1 MKTKVLKLIKDSAK
15 VLLIILGICLA
26 YKLNIISIILC
37 MSAGVVFNYFY
48 QKEEVKRNKLY
59 ERFKDAV
66 LYMEQMIY
74 SFKKQPKIRLALQ
87 DAQKIGSSEVKELL
101 EEVIVNIDTKESNNI
116 YEESLGL
123 IEKEYECKR
132 IKSLHK
138 FLVKIEKHGGEY
150 DNYIEILLSDIKDW
164 NDRTLLFIKNV
175 ERVKRNVLISVF
187 STVITCGF
195 MAYIVPS
202 EYSYTPNLIYQ
213 LASTVMLLIMMGS
226 YLLIVKKMNINWL
239 KEGPTLNNN
248 QVMRYYTLV
257 ERGYENYSGLS
268 WMEKFSYKSAKR
280 RMEKELSKCF
290 PDWIRE
296 VAINLQN
303 DTVQSAIENSYESAP
318 FILQRPI
325 RKLLLDF
332 EKYPVGVEPYNN
344 LLKELDL
351 DEIKSSMKMFY
362 SINEL
367 GKEQSD
373 QQINSILDRNN
384 KMVGHA
390 EEMKN
395 QDQIGTASLLSTIP
409 MVVGIIKIM
418 IDMILMIMVF
428 TTSIGNA
435 INAG

>member
-1 MKTKVLKLIKDSAK
+1 MLIRDSAK

-26 YKLNIISIILC
+26 YRLNIISIILC
-37 MSAGVVFNYFY
+37 MSAGVAFNYFY
-48 QKEEVKRNKLY
+48 QKEEIKRRRLF
-59 ERFKDAV
+59 ERFKDGV
-66 LYMEQMIY
+66 MYMEQMIY

-101 EEVIVNIDTKESNNI
+101 EEVIVNIDTNESENI
-116 YEESLGL
+116 YEEALEL
-123 IEKEYECKR
+123 VEKEYKCKR
-132 IKSLHK
+132 IRSLHK
-138 FLVKIEKHGGEY
+138 FLIKIEEHGGEY
-150 DNYIEILLSDIKDW
+150 DNYIDILLQDIKDW

-202 EYSYTPNLIYQ
+202 EYSYTPSPIYQ
-213 LASTVMLLIMMGS
+213 VASTIMLLMMMGS
-226 YLLIVKKMNINWL
+226 YLLIVKKMNFDWL
-239 KEGPTLNNN
+239 KEEQSLNNN
-248 QVMRYYTLV
+248 QIMRYYNLV
-257 ERGYENYSGLS
+257 EKGYEDYDSLS
-268 WMEKFSYKSAKR
+268 WSEKLSYKSAKK

-303 DTVQSAIENSYESAP
+303 DTVQSAIENSYENSP

-332 EKYPVGVEPYNN
+332 EKYPVGIEPYDN
-344 LLKELDL
+344 LLREFDL

-384 KMVGHA
+384 KLAGHA

-395 QDQIGTASLLSTIP
+395 QDQIGAASMLATIP
-409 MVVGIIKIM
+409 MIVGIVKIM

-428 TTSIGNA
+428 TSSIGNA
-435 INAG
+435 ING

>member
-1 MKTKVLKLIKDSAK
+1 MLIKDSAK

-26 YKLNIISIILC
+26 YRLNIVSIILC
-37 MSAGVVFNYFY
+37 MSAGVAFNYFY
-48 QKEEVKRNKLY
+48 QREELKRRRLF
-59 ERFKDAV
+59 ERFKDAIM
-66 LYMEQMIY
+66 YMEQMIY

-101 EEVIVNIDTKESNNI
+101 EEVIVNIDTKESDSI
-116 YEESLGL
+116 YEESLEL
-123 IEKEYECKR
+123 VEKEYQCKR

-138 FLVKIEKHGGEY
+138 FLVKIEEHGGEY
-150 DNYIEILLSDIKDW
+150 DNYIDILLQDIKDW

-195 MAYIVPS
+195 MAYIVPP
-202 EYSYTPNLIYQ
+202 EYSYTPSLVYQ
-213 LASTVMLLIMMGS
+213 IASTIMLLMMMGS
-226 YLLIVKKMNINWL
+226 YLLIVKKMNLDWL
-239 KEGPTLNNN
+239 KEEPSLNNN
-248 QVMRYYTLV
+248 QVMRYYSLV
-257 ERGYENYSGLS
+257 EKGYADYNSLS
-268 WMEKFSYKSAKR
+268 FGEKLSYKSAKR
-280 RMEKELSKCF
+280 RMEKELSKYF

-303 DTVQSAIENSYESAP
+303 DTVQSAIENSYENSP

-332 EKYPVGVEPYNN
+332 EKYPVGIEPYDN
-344 LLKELDL
+344 LLKEFDL

-384 KMVGHA
+384 KLAGHA

-395 QDQIGTASLLSTIP
+395 QDHIGAASMLASIP
-409 MVVGIIKIM
+409 LIVGVVKIM
-418 IDMILMIMVF
+418 IDMVLMIMVF

-435 INAG
+435 INT

>member
-1 MKTKVLKLIKDSAK
+1 MKKKILALIKNSAK
-15 VLLIILGICLA
+15 VILIILGICLA
-26 YKLNIISIILC
+26 YKLNVVSIIIC
-37 MSAGVVFNYFY
+37 MSAGVVFNYLY
-48 QKEEVKRNKLY
+48 QKEELKRKRY
-59 ERFKDAV
+59 FERFKDAV
-66 LYMEQMIY
+66 SYMEQIIY
-74 SFKKQPKIRLALQ
+74 SFKKQPKIRIALL
-87 DAQKIGSSEVKELL
+87 DAQKIGSDEVKELL
-101 EEVIVNIDTKESNNI
+101 EEVIVSIDTKESDNI

-123 IEKEYECKR
+123 IEKEYSCKR

-138 FLVKIEKHGGEY
+138 FLIKIEEHGGEY
-150 DNYIEILLSDIKDW
+150 DNYIDILLEDIKNW

-175 ERVKRNVLISVF
+175 ARVKRNVLISVF

-195 MAYIVPS
+195 MAYVVPA
-202 EYSYTPNLIYQ
+202 EYSYTPSIVYQ
-213 LASTVMLLIMMGS
+213 IASTVMLILMLVS
-226 YLLIVKKMNINWL
+226 YYMIVKKMNIDWL
-239 KEGPTLNNN
+239 KEGQSLKNN
-248 QVMRYYTLV
+248 QVMRYYNLV
-257 ERGYENYSGLS
+257 EKGYENYRQLS
-268 WMEKFSYKSAKR
+268 FGEKLSYKSAKK

-303 DTVQSAIENSYESAP
+303 DTVQSAIENSYENAP

-332 EKYPVGVEPYNN
+332 EKYPVGIEPYDN
-344 LLKELDL
+344 LLKEFDL

-384 KMVGHA
+384 KLAGHA
-390 EEMKN
+390 EEAKN
-395 QDQIGTASLLSTIP
+395 QDQIGAASMLSSVP
-409 MVVGIIKIM
+409 MIVGIVKIM
-418 IDMILMIMVF
+418 IDMVLMITVF
-428 TTSIGNA
+428 TTSIGSA

>member
-1 MKTKVLKLIKDSAK
+1 
-15 VLLIILGICLA
+15 
-26 YKLNIISIILC
+26 
-37 MSAGVVFNYFY
+37 MSAGVAFNYFY
-48 QKEEVKRNKLY
+48 QREEIKRRRLL
-59 ERFKDAV
+59 ERFKDGIM
-66 LYMEQMIY
+66 YMEQMIY

-101 EEVIVNIDTKESNNI
+101 EEVIVNIDTNESENI
-116 YEESLGL
+116 YEEALEL
-123 IEKEYECKR
+123 VEKEYKCKR
-132 IKSLHK
+132 IRSLHK
-138 FLVKIEKHGGEY
+138 FLIKIEEHGGEY
-150 DNYIEILLSDIKDW
+150 DNYIDILLQDIKDW

-202 EYSYTPNLIYQ
+202 EYSYTPSPIYQ
-213 LASTVMLLIMMGS
+213 VASTIMLLMMMGS
-226 YLLIVKKMNINWL
+226 YLLIVKKMNFDWL
-239 KEGPTLNNN
+239 KEEQSLNNN
-248 QVMRYYTLV
+248 QIMRYYNLV
-257 ERGYENYSGLS
+257 EKGYEDYDSLS
-268 WMEKFSYKSAKR
+268 WSEKLSYKSAKK

-303 DTVQSAIENSYESAP
+303 DTVQSAIENSYENSP

-332 EKYPVGVEPYNN
+332 EKYPVGIEPYDN
-344 LLKELDL
+344 LLREFDL

-384 KMVGHA
+384 KLAGHA

-395 QDQIGTASLLSTIP
+395 QDQIGAASMLATIP
-409 MVVGIIKIM
+409 MIVGIVKIM

-428 TTSIGNA
+428 TSSIGNA
-435 INAG
+435 ING

>member
-1 MKTKVLKLIKDSAK
+1 MK

-26 YKLNIISIILC
+26 YKLKVISIILC
-37 MSAGVVFNYFY
+37 MGAGVVFNYFY
-48 QKEEVKRNKLY
+48 QQEELKRKRILD
-59 ERFKDAV
+59 RFKDAIM
-66 LYMEQMIY
+66 YMEQMIY
-74 SFKKQPKIRLALQ
+74 SFKKQPKIRPALE
-87 DAQKIGSSEVKELL
+87 DAGKIGSQEVKELL

-116 YEESLGL
+116 YEESLSI
-123 IEKEYECKR
+123 IEKEYGCKR

-138 FLVKIEKHGGEY
+138 FLIKIEEHGGEY
-150 DNYIEILLSDIKDW
+150 ENYIDILLQDIKDW
-164 NDRTLLFIKNV
+164 NDRTLVFIQNV
-175 ERVKRNVLISVF
+175 ERVKRNVLISVL

-202 EYSYTPNLIYQ
+202 EYSYTSKIIYQ
-213 LASTVMLLIMMGS
+213 IASTVMLLIMMES

-239 KEGPTLNNN
+239 YEEPSLTNN

-257 ERGYENYSGLS
+257 EKGYENYDALGRF
-268 WMEKFSYKSAKR
+268 EKMSYKSAKK

-303 DTVQSAIENSYESAP
+303 DTVQSAIENSYENAP

-332 EKYPVGVEPYNN
+332 EKYPVGIEPYDN
-344 LLKELDL
+344 LLREFDL

-384 KMVGHA
+384 KLAGHA

-395 QDQIGTASLLSTIP
+395 QDQIGVASLLSSVP
-409 MVVGIIKIM
+409 LLVGVVKIM
-418 IDMILMIMVF
+418 IDMVLMIVVF

-435 INAG
+435 INGG

>member
-1 MKTKVLKLIKDSAK
+1 MKRKILGLIKDSAK
-15 VLLIILGICLA
+15 VLFIILGICLA
-26 YKLNIISIILC
+26 YRLNVISIILC
-37 MSAGVVFNYFY
+37 MCAGVVFNYFY
-48 QKEEVKRNKLY
+48 QREEIKRKRLF

-66 LYMEQMIY
+66 MYMEQMIY

-101 EEVIVNIDTKESNNI
+101 EEVIVNIDTKESEHI
-116 YEESLGL
+116 YEESLCL
-123 IEKEYECKR
+123 IEKEYKCKR

-138 FLVKIEKHGGEY
+138 FLIKIEEHGGEY
-150 DNYIEILLSDIKDW
+150 DDYIDILLKDIKDW

-202 EYSYTPNLIYQ
+202 EYSYTPNLVYQ
-213 LASTVMLLIMMGS
+213 IASTIMLLMMMGS
-226 YLLIVKKMNINWL
+226 YLLIVKKMNIDWL
-239 KEGPTLNNN
+239 REEQTLNNN
-248 QVMRYYTLV
+248 QVMRYYNLV
-257 ERGYENYSGLS
+257 EKGYEDYDSLS
-268 WMEKFSYKSAKR
+268 WSEKLSYKSAKR

-303 DTVQSAIENSYESAP
+303 DTVQSAIENSYENSP

-332 EKYPVGVEPYNN
+332 EKYPVGIEPYDN
-344 LLKELDL
+344 LLKEFDL

-384 KMVGHA
+384 KLAGHA

-395 QDQIGTASLLSTIP
+395 QDQIGAASMLATVP
-409 MVVGIIKIM
+409 MVVGIVKIM
-418 IDMILMIMVF
+418 IDMVLMIMVF

-435 INAG
+435 IN